1 MLMLKFVDRCKDRV
15 KSDALKENGYTN
27 ICPGISRLRPMIKTT
42 IQRLQLNHSL
52 CYIFL
57 ILHSIN
63 NLLPT
68 TFLDNDTVMLE
79 KNDERDKVIIIRN
92 RRRNKLVI

>member
-42 IQRLQLNHSL
+42 IQRLLFNHTL
-52 CYIFL
+52 CSIFHTL
-57 ILHSIN
+57 LSIN
-63 NLLPT
+63 ALLPT
-68 TFLDNDTVMLE
+68 AFLDNDTVMLE
-79 KNDERDKVIIIRN
+79 KNDDRDKVIVRLIVAKPN
-92 RRRNKLVI
+92 NKK